1 MSDAQDRI
9 AEIKRKT
16 EEKRKRLVRTQ
27 PTARIS
33 LERDSFSAWL
43 FGRGRERAPL
53 VRGQRFVA
61 HSLLRGVR
69 VGGCEG
75 EECRCEEERS
85 GSGSARHCSEGA
97 GCDGGRQAC
106 GRQSG
111 GRTGDCGAG

>member
-43 FGRGRERAPL
+43 FGRGRERGRPWY
-53 VRGQRFVA
+53 G
-61 HSLLRGVR
+61 
-69 VGGCEG
+69 
-75 EECRCEEERS
+75 
-85 GSGSARHCSEGA
+85 GSALSLTACSA
-97 GCDGGRQAC
+97 GCV
-106 GRQSG
+106 
-111 GRTGDCGAG
+111 